1 MQEVAL
7 PRKDFTTLRLRK
19 MQKACLTGCI
29 VISPFLGLRFFQ
41 SLQTKEA
48 PSTTSYGA
56 TIGAFSSTKFWQKAQ
71 QMMTSMTVK
80 QVRDSAAWV
89 GCHWVAQVMGS
100 IGIKLFWGILN
111 RQKTLSIM
119 VFTEIMSSVFLD
131 SKTYKTY
138 HIQYTCI
145 HTYVYIYI

>member
-89 GCHWVAQVMGS
+89 GCHWVVQVMGS
-100 IGIKLFWGILN
+100 IGVKLF
-111 RQKTLSIM
+111 
-119 VFTEIMSSVFLD
+119 
-131 SKTYKTY
+131 
-138 HIQYTCI
+138 
-145 HTYVYIYI
+145 